1 MLRRVPPYEACGG
14 ATGFSPWGSTFS
26 FFFQEEP
33 HGTSPPSNY
42 IKNKDLT
49 LSPFTTVDLNMGGE
63 IAGSL
68 FEEWITAKSDDT
80 HRASAAETKFPS
92 YKLLSCG
99 LF

>member
-1 MLRRVPPYEACGG
+1 MKHVEGPRALARG
-14 ATGFSPWGSTFS
+14 APLLV
-26 FFFQEEP
+26 FFQEEP
-33 HGTSPPSNY
+33 HGTAPPSNY
-42 IKNKDLT
+42 IKNKDST
-49 LSPFTTVDLNMGGE
+49 PSPFTTIDLNRGRE

>member
-1 MLRRVPPYEACGG
+1 MKHVEGPRALARG
-14 ATGFSPWGSTFS
+14 APLLV
-26 FFFQEEP
+26 FFQEEP

-49 LSPFTTVDLNMGGE
+49 PSPFTTIDHDRGRE

-68 FEEWITAKSDDT
+68 FEEWITAKSDNT
-80 HRASAAETKFPS
+80 HRASAAELRFLF
-92 YKLLSCG
+92 YELLSCG